1 MIGILFRTVLFAVS
15 MILLIL
21 SLSLSS
27 SRIYHSSGR
36 DSLNEKEIG
45 GRKEEYPLFADL
57 STLEEVYSIVLKP
70 LIPNKGTDGYIQ
82 PEAKVI
88 ADFKCIVL
96 DMMMIDNDNDN
107 RRQKKKKNDDDDDE
121 EEEEEEEAKD
131 DDGDDNKNDACR
143 SHPRVSCGRID
154 LRSLTGMYRIG
165 TFVDRDNGRSYCIL
179 ATTSIE
185 YPWGNVVVDLD
196 WITSKKLSFDCPHP
210 MYDAET
216 GEQGIR
222 MLKGTTARSWI
233 VSGSHRMANN
243 RTVGT
248 CQPQY
253 SHYASDVAHS
263 TNNCFHSAVA
273 AIKFYYESVV
283 HEDYTSIQLHG
294 MGKTTCGSIDTFFSH
309 GSCSVLPSS
318 SSNRSSSSSSSTN
331 KIDILQKIAQTYD
344 TSDTGRHVV
353 ATNSSGDCELCGST
367 NTQGR
372 LINGVALED
381 VCDTFASTYNGR
393 FIQIEQKRDYR
404 REGYAQFWNN
414 VFNEAY
420 PQISLLTDTYC
431 MGNGGSL

>member
-1 MIGILFRTVLFAVS
+1 LAFWRTA
-15 MILLIL
+15 
-21 SLSLSS
+21 
-27 SRIYHSSGR
+27 
-36 DSLNEKEIG
+36 G
-45 GRKEEYPLFADL
+45 GNDTKLVDEDDED
-57 STLEEVYSIVLKP
+57 
-70 LIPNKGTDGYIQ
+70 
-82 PEAKVI
+82 
-88 ADFKCIVL
+88 
-96 DMMMIDNDNDN
+96 DNNDEDYN
-107 RRQKKKKNDDDDDE
+107 NDE
-121 EEEEEEEAKD
+121 EEEEEEEKDAD
-131 DDGDDNKNDACR
+131 DDDDNKNDACR
-143 SHPRVSCGRID
+143 PHPPISCARID

-222 MLKGTTARSWI
+222 MLKGATARSWI

-263 TNNCFHSAVA
+263 VNNCFHSAVA

-294 MGKTTCGSIDTFFSH
+294 MGKTACGSIGTFLSH
-309 GSCSVLPSS
+309 GSCSVLPSSSSSSSS

-331 KIDILQKIAQTYD
+331 KIEILQKIAQTYD

-353 ATNSSGDCELCGST
+353 ATNGSGDCELCGST

-372 LINGVALED
+372 LINGIALED
-381 VCDTFASTYNGR
+381 ICDTFASTYNGR

-420 PQISLLTDTYC
+420 PQFSSLDL
-431 MGNGGSL
+431 